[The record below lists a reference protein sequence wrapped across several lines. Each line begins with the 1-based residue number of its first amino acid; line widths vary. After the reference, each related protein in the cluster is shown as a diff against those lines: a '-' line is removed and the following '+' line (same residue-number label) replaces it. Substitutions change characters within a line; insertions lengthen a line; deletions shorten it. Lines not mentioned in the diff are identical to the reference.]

1 MPGKPGFK
9 PRMADFI
16 AWMFSTLKEK
26 WLSDPDFGYIA
37 GNQKGYNDNHNNYT
51 YTGEKMPSNNPCTQA
66 YIS

>member
-1 MPGKPGFK
+1 
-9 PRMADFI
+9 
-16 AWMFSTLKEK
+16 
-26 WLSDPDFGYIA
+26 LSDPDFGYIA